1 MYVYANDNYKK
12 NNNNKKKNQTVKLI
26 TNISKV
32 IFSGIAGVF
41 ITIGYQHFFA
51 QPQNQEQMQTQ
62 QQEQTQNQSIVLN
75 INGKEIS
82 YELKD
87 VENLNNQISL
97 LESENKKLEETITI
111 LENQINQK
119 EAISKM
125 NLYDYP
131 LYINGV
137 EQNIITNNS
146 VIEYNSYTYLRSD
159 IVSLLDS
166 SITINKENNE
176 IVKGNDLGKTV
187 SLMKECPPY
196 EAYISYSTDPFIIQN
211 KTYSKG
217 FSAFC
222 SDYKYLLFNLENKY
236 SSLQFDIGHID
247 GSGDYGCVVNFYIDD
262 EYIKTITKSSQD
274 DISHE
279 EIPLNYGKIL
289 KMEILTKEEPTA
301 SAMCASY
308 GFANMVLIQ

>member
-1 MYVYANDNYKK
+1 MYAEKNDNYQIIKK
-12 NNNNKKKNQTVKLI
+12 I
-26 TNISKV
+26 HFPAIRIIASISKV
-32 IFSGIAGVF
+32 VFSGIAGVI
-41 ITIGYQHFFA
+41 ITIGYQHFFT
-51 QPQNQEQMQTQ
+51 QPQNQ
-62 QQEQTQNQSIVLN
+62 SVIVN
-75 INGKEIS
+75 INGQEIS
-82 YELKD
+82 YKSKD
-87 VENLNNQISL
+87 IENLNNQIFL
-97 LESENKKLEETITI
+97 LESENKKLEERNNI

-119 EAISKM
+119 ESIPKI
-125 NLYDYP
+125 NLHDYT

-137 EQNIITNNS
+137 EQNITTSNS

-159 IVSLLDS
+159 IVSLLDN
-166 SITINKENNE
+166 SITINKENNK
-176 IVKGNDLGKTV
+176 IVKGNDFGETV

-196 EAYISYSTDPFIIQN
+196 EAYVSYSTDPFIIQN

-217 FSAFC
+217 FSASC

-301 SAMCASY
+301 SPMCADY
-308 GFANMVLIQ
+308 GFANMILIQ